1 MMTGKVSVFLSTA
14 LTLFLSVLPAQA
26 MEYVGPPI
34 LDDKVSVG
42 LLPPVEQRLPAVPFV
57 ADLESR
63 GQVPGRQGGSLTML
77 MKSAKDTRQMYVYG
91 YARLVKY
98 DLDFNLVPDILESYE
113 ETDGGRTF
121 TLHLRPGHK
130 WSDGA
135 PFTTADFLYFWEDM
149 ALNEDLY
156 ASGPPTY
163 LQVMGQP
170 AQVEAL
176 DETTIRYH
184 FPMPNPDFLPGLAQA
199 IPSQIYAP
207 KHYLSQFHPNYR
219 PLEELMA
226 EAEAAGQR
234 NWAAVHLKNGRYY
247 RYEKVDLPTLQPWVV
262 QNEAPA
268 DRFIFTR
275 NPYYYKVDSNGLQ
288 LPYFDEVIFNVTEE
302 KLISGKAAT
311 GDVDL
316 QARYLRF
323 DDVTLLKR
331 NEASHDYD
339 TYLWRIAKG
348 AHQAILPNL
357 TVKDPVF
364 RELIR
369 DVRFRRALSLG
380 INRHEI
386 NRVIYFGLAVEGQ
399 NTMLPQ
405 SPLYKE
411 QYRSEWAQFDLKQAN
426 ALLDEMGLKRNWDGA
441 RLGPDGKPIEIIV
454 ETSGSTEQADILELI
469 TDSWWE
475 LGIKIFTKPLSKET
489 LQRRI
494 FSGQTQMTMDSGF
507 ENGLATADMAPNDL
521 APVTQAQYQWSEWGE
536 YFETNQNGGNAP
548 DMDIGTALMD
558 LRQQW
563 YLAETKDDR
572 KKIWHQML
580 QLHAD
585 KLPTI
590 GLVAG
595 VMQPVVVA
603 KGLRN
608 IPTEGL
614 WNWDP
619 GAHFGLYGMDYFFWD
634 KDSLTAQATD

>member
-1 MMTGKVSVFLSTA
+1 M
-14 LTLFLSVLPAQA
+14 
-26 MEYVGPPI
+26 
-34 LDDKVSVG
+34 
-42 LLPPVEQRLPAVPFV
+42 
-57 ADLESR
+57 
-63 GQVPGRQGGSLTML
+63 
-77 MKSAKDTRQMYVYG
+77 
-91 YARLVKY
+91 
-98 DLDFNLVPDILESYE
+98 
-113 ETDGGRTF
+113 
-121 TLHLRPGHK
+121 
-130 WSDGA
+130 
-135 PFTTADFLYFWEDM
+135 
-149 ALNEDLY
+149 
-156 ASGPPTY
+156 
-163 LQVMGQP
+163 
-170 AQVEAL
+170 
-176 DETTIRYH
+176 
-184 FPMPNPDFLPGLAQA
+184 
-199 IPSQIYAP
+199 
-207 KHYLSQFHPNYR
+207 
-219 PLEELMA
+219 
-226 EAEAAGQR
+226 
-234 NWAAVHLKNGRYY
+234 
-247 RYEKVDLPTLQPWVV
+247 
-262 QNEAPA
+262 
-268 DRFIFTR
+268 
-275 NPYYYKVDSNGLQ
+275 
-288 LPYFDEVIFNVTEE
+288 
-302 KLISGKAAT
+302 
-311 GDVDL
+311 
-316 QARYLRF
+316 
-323 DDVTLLKR
+323 LKR

-548 DMDIGTALMD
+548 DMDIGVTLMD